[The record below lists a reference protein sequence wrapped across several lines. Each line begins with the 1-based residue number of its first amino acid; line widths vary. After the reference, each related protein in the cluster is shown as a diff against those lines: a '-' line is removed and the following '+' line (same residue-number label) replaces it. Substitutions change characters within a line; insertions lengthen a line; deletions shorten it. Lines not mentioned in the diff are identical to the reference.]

1 MPKESTMTEPE
12 LAECTDGCGY
22 VAVERN
28 RYFTGKSMM
37 ARDFW
42 ADQHYFL
49 THHRLHNR
57 LMHGWGIVCGLNV
70 VRHPN
75 PDCERWVVIR
85 NGIAFDCCGRE
96 LILAKDRAFELPLPA
111 GEDDESYEQGKTPEW
126 RPFVLCLEYA
136 ECEIE
141 PVPLLYTD
149 CDSHCNGDN
158 GRLVPNRIRE
168 EPRIEV
174 RYLDDLDEGCWR
186 VPRTGMDAPCREDC
200 DDDIP
205 AKGLGCV
212 DPYCPCGS
220 CVPLALIVPD
230 DDALFGIRLGGRR
243 ELPPPAEYLTHVAG
257 INWPH
262 GGELT
267 LEDLED
273 MNGRLEVRF
282 DRRIQEADGE
292 ATGVNEHTFVVQ
304 YVNVQRDLE
313 FLPPDPERRPYLSDD
328 GCTAVFTIDPNV
340 LGAYGRT
347 IAGSA
352 LYVTL
357 RCEFL
362 LDCHG
367 HAVSGRHLGGRLPS
381 GDGTPG
387 SLFESWFRVEDRRRG
402 GREA

>member
-49 THHRLHNR
+49 SRHRLHNR

-70 VRHPN
+70 IRHPS
-75 PDCERWVVIR
+75 PDCERWVVVR
-85 NGIAFDCCGRE
+85 GGIAFDCCGRE
-96 LILAKDRAFELPLPA
+96 LIVAKDRAFELPLPA
-111 GEDDESYEQGKTPEW
+111 DDEDQTEW

-149 CDSHCNGDN
+149 CNGGAGCEN
-158 GRLVPNRIRE
+158 GTLVPNRVRE
-168 EPRIEV
+168 EPHRAI
-174 RYLDDLDEGCWR
+174 RYLDELDEGCWR
-186 VPRTGMDAPCREDC
+186 APETGMDVPCRPDC
-200 DDDIP
+200 DDELP

-212 DPYCPCGS
+212 EPYCPCGG
-220 CVPLALIVPD
+220 CVPLALIE
-230 DDALFGIRLGGRR
+230 AGEEELFRIGLEGRR
-243 ELPPPAEYLTHVAG
+243 ELPPPAEYLTHVVG
-257 INWPH
+257 ISWPH

-267 LEDLED
+267 LDELDEMD
-273 MNGRLEVRF
+273 GRLEVRF
-282 DRRIQEADGE
+282 DRRLQEADGE
-292 ATGVNEHTFVVQ
+292 ATGVSEHTFVVQ
-304 YVNVQRDLE
+304 YVNIQRDLE
-313 FLPPDPERRPYLSDD
+313 FLPLDPERPPSLSDD
-328 GCTAVFTIDPNV
+328 GCTAVFTIDRNV
-340 LGAYGRT
+340 LGSYGRT

-352 LYVTL
+352 VYVTL

-367 HAVSGRHLGGRLPS
+367 NPVSGKHLAGRLPS
-381 GDGTPG
+381 GDGMPG
-387 SLFESWFRVEDRRRG
+387 SLFESWFRVEDARRS